1 MVKVLI
7 KKLDPTVELPAYKTL
22 GASGMDL
29 IAFIKDPIKIKPKT
43 SYLVPTGISV
53 AFSQEYEIQI
63 RPRSGLAAKKN
74 ISILN
79 TPGTIDSDYRGEIK
93 VILFNHS
100 NENFTINNGDRIAQ
114 MVLTPIIKMELEET
128 NNLPEINKGGEWFRL
143 NRKMKVDLNK
153 SQIERFSRQLVL
165 KNIGANGQKKILST
179 KILVVGVGGLGC
191 PAAESLVRA
200 GIGTIGLIDNDI
212 VNLSNIHR
220 QSLFNSKDIKKSKV
234 SVAAKKLKEINPN
247 TKIKTYK
254 SRLTKNNI
262 ENIIKNYEII
272 IDGSDNFKTKFLIN
286 DYCIKLKKK
295 LITGA
300 ISKFDGH
307 VFTFDFRDKKTAS
320 LKSFYQENEISDD
333 IFNCEFDGVLGTTAS
348 IVGTTQ
354 ANEALKM
361 IMNIGQSLKNQI
373 LIIDLLNLNF
383 RKVKFKKK

>member
-1 MVKVLI
+1 
-7 KKLDPTVELPAYKTL
+7 
-22 GASGMDL
+22 
-29 IAFIKDPIKIKPKT
+29 
-43 SYLVPTGISV
+43 
-53 AFSQEYEIQI
+53 
-63 RPRSGLAAKKN
+63 
-74 ISILN
+74 
-79 TPGTIDSDYRGEIK
+79 
-93 VILFNHS
+93 
-100 NENFTINNGDRIAQ
+100 
-114 MVLTPIIKMELEET
+114 
-128 NNLPEINKGGEWFRL
+128 
-143 NRKMKVDLNK
+143 MKVNLTK

-165 KNIGANGQKKILST
+165 KNIGADGQKKILST
-179 KILVVGVGGLGC
+179 KILIVGIGGLGC

-200 GIGTIGLIDNDI
+200 GIGTIGLMDDDK

-220 QSLFNSKDIKKSKV
+220 QSLFSSRDIKKLKV

-254 SRLTKNNI
+254 SKLTKNNI
-262 ENIIKNYEII
+262 KNILKKYEII

-320 LKSFYQENEISDD
+320 LKNFYQEKEISDD

>member
-1 MVKVLI
+1 
-7 KKLDPTVELPAYKTL
+7 
-22 GASGMDL
+22 
-29 IAFIKDPIKIKPKT
+29 
-43 SYLVPTGISV
+43 
-53 AFSQEYEIQI
+53 
-63 RPRSGLAAKKN
+63 
-74 ISILN
+74 
-79 TPGTIDSDYRGEIK
+79 
-93 VILFNHS
+93 
-100 NENFTINNGDRIAQ
+100 
-114 MVLTPIIKMELEET
+114 
-128 NNLPEINKGGEWFRL
+128 
-143 NRKMKVDLNK
+143 MKVDLNK

-165 KNIGANGQKKILST
+165 KNVGANGQKKILST

-220 QSLFNSKDIKKSKV
+220 QSLFNSKDIKKLKV
-234 SVAAKKLKEINPN
+234 IVAAKKLKEINPN

-307 VFTFDFRDKKTAS
+307 VFTFDFGDKNTAS
-320 LKSFYQENEISDD
+320 LKSFYQEKKISDD

-361 IMNIGQSLKNQI
+361 IMKIGQNLKNQI

-383 RKVKFKKK
+383 RKVKFKKQ